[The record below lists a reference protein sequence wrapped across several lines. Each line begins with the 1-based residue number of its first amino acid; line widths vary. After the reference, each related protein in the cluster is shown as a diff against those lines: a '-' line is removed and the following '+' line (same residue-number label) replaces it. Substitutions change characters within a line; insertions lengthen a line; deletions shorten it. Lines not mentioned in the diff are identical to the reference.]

1 MVRSEC
7 TEFGGN
13 LRRDIEVSGA
23 EEDHVGKGVKSAES
37 TGSILDHADDAVEA
51 FGDGVGEVCLNEGQ
65 DTLGMLAYGLH
76 ERSQRR
82 QTALQSHILT
92 LDVDT

>member
-1 MVRSEC
+1 MGLLEC
-7 TEFGGN
+7 TESGGN
-13 LRRDIEVSGA
+13 LRRIEVSDA
-23 EEDHVGKGVKSAES
+23 QKDHVGEGIEGAES
-37 TGSILDHADDAVEA
+37 TGAILDDAYDAVEA